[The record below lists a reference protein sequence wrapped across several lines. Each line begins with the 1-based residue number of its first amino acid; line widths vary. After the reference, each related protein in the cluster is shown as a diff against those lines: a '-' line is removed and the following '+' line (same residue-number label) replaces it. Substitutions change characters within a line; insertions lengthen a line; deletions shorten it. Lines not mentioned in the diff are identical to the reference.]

1 MSNSNLIIL
10 LMPLLV
16 PLAFGFLNI
25 LIPRLRREISII
37 GTVINLYF
45 ALHIFILSR
54 QGILTYN
61 FTSLYMV
68 NIGLRIDGLAAFV
81 LLAAAF
87 LAALLTIFSFRYMD
101 KHPGKENYNFLILF
115 SLGCSNGAFMASDLI
130 VLLFFWGFLAALL
143 YGLLFISRKEASAL
157 AMKAFII
164 NVTADLLLLT
174 GIGLILFGLG
184 DSQIAPQA
192 KIPLT
197 STLSIIAFIFVISGA
212 LAKAGSFPF
221 HTWIPDSAS
230 TAPAT
235 FLGFIPGALD
245 KLLGIYLL
253 ARLSTYV
260 FDIATSMA
268 IRNVVMGIGILTIL
282 AAVLMALVQKDI
294 FRLLSFHAI
303 SQVGYMVL
311 GIGTGTPVGIA
322 GGLFHMVN
330 HAIYKSTLFY
340 AAGSVE
346 HQTGESRLDHLG
358 GLATRMPYTLFS
370 FFIAA
375 LAISGVPPLNGFVSK
390 WMVYQGVL
398 QVSQEGNKIWPIFL
412 NAAMFGS
419 VLTLASFL
427 KALHS
432 MFFGQT
438 PPVCQQAHETS
449 PSMWVPTVIQAAVCI
464 LFGVFANI
472 FPLPLFIIPSL
483 PQDMTLD
490 PGNLIGFWQ
499 PSLATS
505 LIFFGIVIG
514 LVIYLFGTIR
524 KPRASKIFVG
534 GETLSY
540 EEASM
545 PGTEFYSPVKNF
557 HYLKKLYASAEAGAT
572 DFYNIGMRTA
582 NGISQFVFAYIDRT
596 VDRFYTVVSDIISMF
611 GQGFQAFST
620 WFFLLLTVPLLIF
633 AGSGNLKAI
642 QILAIILMI
651 GCSLIALVETKFSR
665 FMTLISLAQLGFVIL
680 AFGRGE
686 IIGTLAGIFQIYNS
700 GTAYIT
706 IFLAYRLLMKSHPS
720 DRIAD
725 FHGASEGMPIATLG
739 FIIGGL
745 SLAGMP
751 PSGNFF
757 SKYLLASIYPDNMVY
772 TMIIIFVAMLMLGV
786 MLRVISQV
794 FFGKPN
800 ADYQEKKGTLYYATL
815 AISIL
820 VMFNGILAK
829 PLVDLLSIIFRVAVR

>member
-1 MSNSNLIIL
+1 LSNSNLIIL

-16 PLAFGFLNI
+16 PLAFGVLNI

-54 QGILTYN
+54 HGILTYN
-61 FTSLYMV
+61 FTSIYMV

-87 LAALLTIFSFRYMD
+87 LGALLTIFSYRYMD
-101 KHPGKENYNFLILF
+101 KHPGKENYYFLVLF
-115 SLGCSNGAFMASDLI
+115 SLGCANGAFMSSDLI
-130 VLLFFWGFLAALL
+130 VLLFFWGFLATLL
-143 YGLLFISRKEASAL
+143 YGMLFISRKEASIV
-157 AMKAFII
+157 AMKGFVIT
-164 NVTADLLLLT
+164 VTADLFMLT

-184 DSQIAPQA
+184 DSQIAPQF

-221 HTWIPDSAS
+221 HTWIPDSAG

-253 ARLSTYV
+253 VRLSTYV
-260 FDIATSMA
+260 FDIATNMA

-340 AAGSVE
+340 SAGSVE
-346 HQTGESRLDHLG
+346 YQTGESRLDRLG
-358 GLATRMPYTLFS
+358 GLSTRMPYTLFS

-375 LAISGVPPLNGFVSK
+375 LAISGIPPLNGFVSK

-398 QVSQEGNKIWPIFL
+398 QVSREGNNIWPVFL
-412 NAAMFGS
+412 IAAMLGS

-432 MFFGQT
+432 MFFGQSS
-438 PPVCQQAHETS
+438 PNCERVREVS

-472 FPLPLFIIPSL
+472 FPLPLFITPSL
-483 PQDMTLD
+483 P
-490 PGNLIGFWQ
+490 PGMNLSPSTQIGFWQ
-499 PSLATS
+499 PTLATG
-505 LIFFGIVIG
+505 LIILGVVIG
-514 LVIYLFGTIR
+514 VVIYLFGTIS
-524 KPRASKIFVG
+524 KPRTSKIFVG
-534 GETLSY
+534 GETLNY

-545 PGTEFYSPVKNF
+545 PGTEFYSPVKNLN
-557 HYLKKLYASAEAGAT
+557 YLKQLYAAAEAGAT
-572 DFYNIGMRTA
+572 DFYNIGLRTA
-582 NGISQFVFAYIDRT
+582 NGISRFVFAYIDRT
-596 VDRFYTVVSDIISMF
+596 VDRFYTVASDIISMF
-611 GQGFQAFST
+611 GHGFQAFST

-651 GCSLIALVETKFSR
+651 GSSLIALVETKFSR

-700 GTAYIT
+700 GIAYIT
-706 IFLAYRLLMKSHPS
+706 IYLAYRLLMKSHPS

-725 FHGASEGMPIATLG
+725 FHGVSEGMPVATLG

-757 SKYLLASIYPDNMVY
+757 SKYLLASIYPENMVY

-820 VMFNGILAK
+820 AMFNGILAK
-829 PLVDLLSIIFRVAVR
+829 PLVDLLSIIFGVAVR

>member
-1 MSNSNLIIL
+1 VSNSNLTIL
-10 LMPLLV
+10 LMPLFIPLATGVINLLV
-16 PLAFGFLNI
+16 P
-25 LIPRLRREISII
+25 RWRREISII

-45 ALHIFILSR
+45 ALHIFVLSR

-81 LLAAAF
+81 LLASAF
-87 LAALLTIFSFRYMD
+87 LGTLLTIFAYRYMD
-101 KHPGKENYNFLILF
+101 KHPGKENYYFLILF
-115 SLGCSNGAFMASDLI
+115 SLGCADGAFMASDLI

-143 YGLLFISRKEASAL
+143 YGMLFISRQDSSAL

-184 DSQIAPQA
+184 DSEIAPQF
-192 KIPLT
+192 KIPLH
-197 STLSIIAFIFVISGA
+197 SPISIIAFIFVITGA
-212 LAKAGSFPF
+212 LAKAGTIPF
-221 HTWIPDSAS
+221 QNWIPDAAGS
-230 TAPAT
+230 TPAT
-235 FLGFIPGALD
+235 FLGFILGALD

-253 ARLSTYV
+253 TRLSIYV
-260 FDIATSMA
+260 FDITSSMA
-268 IRNVVMGIGILTIL
+268 VRNVIMGIGALTIL
-282 AAVLMALVQKDI
+282 AAVMMALVQKDI
-294 FRLLSFHAI
+294 YRLLSFHAI
-303 SQVGYMVL
+303 SQVGYMIL
-311 GIGTGTPVGIA
+311 GIGTGTAVGIA
-322 GGLFHMVN
+322 GGLFHMLN
-330 HAIYKSTLFY
+330 NAFYKSNLFY
-340 AAGSVE
+340 TAGSVE
-346 HQTGESRLDHLG
+346 HQTGETRLDRLG
-358 GLATRMPYTLFS
+358 GLATRMPYTFFS
-370 FFIAA
+370 FFISA
-375 LAISGVPPLNGFVSK
+375 LAISGIPPLNGFVSK

-398 QVSQEGNKIWPIFL
+398 QVGQQVNNIWPVFL
-412 NAAMFGS
+412 IAAMLGS

-427 KALHS
+427 KAMHS
-432 MFFGQT
+432 MFFGQSS
-438 PPVCQQAHETS
+438 PALEQVRETS
-449 PSMWVPTVIQAAVCI
+449 PSMCVPTVIQAVVCI
-464 LFGVFANI
+464 LFGVFANV
-472 FPLPLFIIPSL
+472 FPLPLFIVPSL
-483 PQDMTLD
+483 PPDMNLD

-499 PSLATS
+499 PSLATG
-505 LIFFGIVIG
+505 LIIFGIIIG

-524 KPRASKIFVG
+524 KPRTSKIFVG

-545 PGTEFYSPVKNF
+545 PGTEFYSPVKNL

-582 NGISQFVFAYIDRT
+582 NGVSQFVFAYVDRT
-596 VDRFYTVVSDIISMF
+596 VDRFYTVASSIISMF
-611 GQGFQAFST
+611 GHGFQAFST
-620 WFFLLLTVPLLIF
+620 WFFVLLTVPLLIF

-642 QILAIILMI
+642 QILAFILMI
-651 GCSLIALVETKFSR
+651 GTSLIALVETKFSR
-665 FMTLISLAQLGFVIL
+665 FMTLISLTQLGFIIL

-686 IIGTLAGIFQIYNS
+686 IIGSLAGIFQIYNS

-706 IFLAYRLLMKSHPS
+706 IFLAYRLLMKSHPG

-725 FHGASEGMPIATLG
+725 FHGVSEGMPIATLG

-745 SLAGMP
+745 ALAGMP

-757 SKYLLASIYPDNMVY
+757 SKYLLASIYPDNMIY
-772 TMIIIFVAMLMLGV
+772 TMIIIFVALLMLGV